1 MVAVAQTRGIA
12 PSLLVSPTEAVR
24 TGPPPRHR
32 RIVVSPSAAG
42 LDTVVVPY
50 NGRGLCNS
58 LHGMQQARG
67 RAMCRELWMRCRER
81 LHGRD
86 DQWRRVVLRV
96 EGERHRHTQGTHAA
110 DEGAIPGGAA
120 EVAQQLDAARQG
132 VLLDAEAVAGQA
144 TGALRRGQVEHLAE
158 RCPIAEQAALE
169 QRVEE
174 PGQVSD
180 GG

>member
-58 LHGMQQARG
+58 LHATRHSGTEQSGRLLRCSCRLTVEERPHASTFALSARTRDPDPARG
-67 RAMCRELWMRCRER
+67 RRR
-81 LHGRD
+81 L
-86 DQWRRVVLRV
+86 VP
-96 EGERHRHTQGTHAA
+96 A
-110 DEGAIPGGAA
+110 
-120 EVAQQLDAARQG
+120 G
-132 VLLDAEAVAGQA
+132 VRSAVAMTVA
-144 TGALRRGQVEHLAE
+144 SRRASLR
-158 RCPIAEQAALE
+158 
-169 QRVEE
+169 
-174 PGQVSD
+174 
-180 GG
+180 

>member
-58 LHGMQQARG
+58 LHGYEQSVSRCCLVTDAGAR
-67 RAMCRELWMRCRER
+67 AAPIA
-81 LHGRD
+81 
-86 DQWRRVVLRV
+86 RRRTL
-96 EGERHRHTQGTHAA
+96 A
-110 DEGAIPGGAA
+110 P
-120 EVAQQLDAARQG
+120 
-132 VLLDAEAVAGQA
+132 
-144 TGALRRGQVEHLAE
+144 RRGCRINPRNRLVVVGLSNGA
-158 RCPIAEQAALE
+158 
-169 QRVEE
+169 
-174 PGQVSD
+174 G
-180 GG
+180 